1 MDLQERFTK
10 GDLDAFET
18 LFRQFQG
25 RVYAWIMRIVRD
37 SGHAEDLT
45 VETFWRIYQA
55 RARFRPDG
63 DFAAWA
69 FRIATNLALSHVRR
83 RPREDELP
91 PDEPGVSFAN
101 SALEEEEHEH
111 IRQAFRSLPAKIQV
125 AVTLALI
132 EDQPY
137 QDIADALGIPT
148 GTVKSRV
155 FRGVRLLRKQ
165 LQRMRVHV

>member
-10 GDLDAFET
+10 GDLDAFEA

-37 SGHAEDLT
+37 AGHAEDLT

-69 FRIATNLALSHVRR
+69 YRIATNLALSHVKRR
-83 RPREDELP
+83 SREDELP
-91 PDEPGVSFAN
+91 PDEPSVSLAN
-101 SALEEEEHEH
+101 PAVEQEEHEQ
-111 IRQAFRSLPAKIQV
+111 IRRAFQSLPAKIQV
-125 AVTLALI
+125 AVTLALV
-132 EDQPY
+132 EDRPY
-137 QDIADALGIPT
+137 QEIADALGIAT

-155 FRGVRLLRKQ
+155 FRGLQLLRKH
-165 LQRMRVHV
+165 LKRMRVHA